1 MVGMASV
8 SKVLVG
14 FGEWDSNAG
23 IKVFAMSMA
32 VGACGRVGQDNEH

>member
-1 MVGMASV
+1 MASV

-23 IKVFAMSMA
+23 IKLFAMSVST
-32 VGACGRVGQDNEH
+32 VGACVRVGQDNEH